1 MDQHPTIPN
10 DLAKDFEHQVLLS
23 ATPSESD
30 VPSPPPEER
39 AGRRAAEPQ
48 VRVRAHVTREVVV
61 LEVSGRLS
69 DAVEDLDRAI
79 QLALAD
85 GPRGVVCDLSS
96 VPEGAETVAVEVL
109 ATAGRHVRDWPAVP
123 VAVAYPDAQVCEAL
137 RAHPL
142 GGHLIATPSL
152 FAAISAV
159 TSTPT
164 LAANRL
170 RLTPHPTAPRAAR
183 EFVSRVL
190 LDWQLRQVIPFASL
204 VISELVVCS
213 SMNAGTD
220 IDLSV
225 VWDPGALRL
234 TVRDHGPGLPGKR
247 DSDLDLPR
255 RSLTVVAGLAR
266 AFGVLPTADGGKVVW
281 AVLDAPR
288 LPPPI
293 SPDRS
298 AAARQESLIRNE
310 AVRFGNARA
319 AALLPSARAGT
330 RGYQDRLPS

>member
-10 DLAKDFEHQVLLS
+10 DFSSDLEDQVLLS
-23 ATPSESD
+23 PTPSEAD
-30 VPSPPPEER
+30 VPSPLVAER
-39 AGRRAAEPQ
+39 AGRRAAESQ
-48 VRVRAHVTREVVV
+48 VRVRANVTREVVV
-61 LEVSGRLS
+61 LEVAGHLS

-96 VPEGAETVAVEVL
+96 VPEGAETVAIEVL

-123 VAVAYPDAQVCEAL
+123 VAVAYPDAQAREAL

-159 TSTPT
+159 MSTPT

-190 LDWQLRQVIPFASL
+190 LDWRLRQVIPFASL
-204 VISELVVCS
+204 VMSELVVCS
-213 SMNAGTD
+213 SMNSGTD

-234 TVRDHGPGLPGKR
+234 TVRDHGPGLPGHR

-293 SPDRS
+293 TPDRS
-298 AAARQESLIRNE
+298 ATGRQESLIRHE
-310 AVRFGNARA
+310 AARFGNGRA
-319 AALLPSARAGT
+319 QAINTGPR
-330 RGYQDRLPS
+330 RLSPGGR